1 MFLLDPAVVR
11 VAFFFF
17 AYGQTKRKG
26 REKDGSEAGRGEKE
40 GEGRADG
47 QSFRWST

>member
-1 MFLLDPAVVR
+1 MFLLEPAVVR

-17 AYGQTKRKG
+17 CLWADEAQGEG
-26 REKDGSEAGRGEKE
+26 KDGSEAGRGEKE